1 VNYSLESYLCYVGY
15 DVKCMQG
22 STKKI
27 LSQLAAV
34 TGAKVQIVPI
44 PLPVLSREDVIS
56 RISNALAIGNIKLV
70 VLDHITSNTAMI
82 LPIVEIASIC
92 KSHGAVVVIDAAHS
106 LFTMDISLYP
116 REEGSSEAGRA
127 PFTFEKS
134 SFPIQPGQYIS
145 DVADVWIGN
154 CHKWLCSP
162 KGAAF
167 MWISPKISHRIRPAI
182 ISHGFQLG
190 QQQHQS
196 DGEDFTFLSL
206 DRGSSAPDKL
216 LSGFIWDGCR
226 DYSALLTIPSILKFW
241 KNFSSV
247 DKRLNRHDRIP
258 VVLFLQCQLSIECT
272 VNLQNIFSTFCHI
285 LEGINSTDWKQV
297 FGWYGWMQSV
307 LA

>member
-1 VNYSLESYLCYVGY
+1 
-15 DVKCMQG
+15 
-22 STKKI
+22 
-27 LSQLAAV
+27 
-34 TGAKVQIVPI
+34 
-44 PLPVLSREDVIS
+44 
-56 RISNALAIGNIKLV
+56 
-70 VLDHITSNTAMI
+70 MI